1 MQFLLIKLL
10 PLKIISRIW
19 GWINSIPLPV
29 FLRIYVIQCY
39 SLYFGCDLEE
49 AEDTD
54 LKSYQNL
61 GQFFRRSLKPGLR
74 PINPLDQ
81 VVSPAD
87 GTVVH
92 FGRVDDERIEQV
104 KGVNYSLRSFLG
116 PQNWTRPVDDESFK
130 DDTISQNSYNGTS
143 DSNSDSENDNNSISS
158 MTISPSQK
166 AYHQK
171 LLTNTSDKT
180 CLYHCVIY
188 LAPGDYH
195 RFHSPAEWTV
205 DFRRHFSGTYH

>member
-1 MQFLLIKLL
+1 M

-19 GWINSIPLPV
+19 GWINSVQLPV
-29 FLRIYVIQCY
+29 FLRVYVIQCY
-39 SLYFGCDLEE
+39 SLYFGCNLEE
-49 AEDTD
+49 AEVTD
-54 LKSYQNL
+54 LKSYKNL
-61 GQFFRRSLKPGLR
+61 GEFFRRSLKPGLR
-74 PINPLDQ
+74 PIESDSAHE

-92 FGRVDDERIEQV
+92 FGKIDDERIEQV

-116 PQNWTRPVDDESFK
+116 PQNWNTLSDRLKERLADDNLSSCSSSDESHESS
-130 DDTISQNSYNGTS
+130 DDDRSSLNMSSAPRPETS
-143 DSNSDSENDNNSISS
+143 
-158 MTISPSQK
+158 

-171 LLTNTSDKT
+171 LLLKPQEET

-205 DFRRHFSGTYH
+205 NFRRHFSGNYR